1 MPRPLVIGNSK
12 LLINFDDKL
21 RMRDL
26 YYPYVG
32 QLNHVGGHY
41 CKIGVWVDEKF
52 NWLED
57 DDWKR
62 ELRYQTDSLVT
73 NVHTSNDRLQLD
85 MLIEDGIHQR
95 ETIYLKRIT
104 VRNRHSEAR
113 EVRLFFH
120 QDFNL
125 NETEIGDTA
134 MYDPNLNTIYHYKK
148 NTYIMANGQTST
160 EGIYQYSI
168 GIKRF
173 NQAEGTWRDAED
185 GILGGNA
192 IAQGSVDTTI
202 SFRLFLQ
209 PDEEQSLY
217 YWLCLGETYSEV
229 KNLNQYV
236 VENDPNQLLS
246 RVGVFWQH
254 WVNKQNHSFANLS
267 DEMIDLYKKSLLIVR
282 TQIDQNG
289 AIIAAND
296 TDVLQYNR
304 DHYSYMWPRDG
315 ALVANAMIQAG
326 YDGVVSNFYK
336 FCSNVITKEGY
347 LQHKYNPDGSVGSSW
362 HPSIQD
368 GESQLPIQEDETALV
383 LYTLWEYY
391 LKSGQIEY
399 CQSLYASL
407 IRPAAKF
414 LKNYMNHVLEL
425 PLPSYDL
432 WEERRGIFSFTC
444 SSVYAGLKAAANFA
458 ELFGDEHRRM
468 NYDNAAET
476 IKRGMLRH
484 LYDEEQG
491 RFLRG
496 IYLDKDGQISKDY
509 TIESSMY
516 AIFSFG
522 VLPADDPRIVGTMQA
537 IKERLLIKT
546 EIRGYAR
553 YENDYYFS
561 ALLNDQIPGNPWI
574 ICTLWVAEW
583 EIAKAKTLT
592 ELTEAYDL
600 LQWTYQQTMESGV
613 LPEQV
618 HPVTGH
624 SLSVAPLTWSHST
637 YVLTVNKYLA
647 KYLELQKV
655 ESDTFSNKMV
665 LEVI

>member
-1 MPRPLVIGNSK
+1 M
-12 LLINFDDKL
+12 
-21 RMRDL
+21 
-26 YYPYVG
+26 
-32 QLNHVGGHY
+32 
-41 CKIGVWVDEKF
+41 
-52 NWLED
+52 
-57 DDWKR
+57 
-62 ELRYQTDSLVT
+62 
-73 NVHTSNDRLQLD
+73 
-85 MLIEDGIHQR
+85 
-95 ETIYLKRIT
+95 
-104 VRNRHSEAR
+104 
-113 EVRLFFH
+113 
-120 QDFNL
+120 

-134 MYDPNLNTIYHYKK
+134 MYDPKLNTVYHYKK
-148 NTYIMANGQTST
+148 NTYIMANGQTSA

-185 GILGGNA
+185 GILGGNP
-192 IAQGSVDTTI
+192 IAQGSVDSTI

-209 PDEEQSLY
+209 PDEEQSVY
-217 YWLCLGETYSEV
+217 YWLSLGESYSEV
-229 KNLNQYV
+229 KKLNQYV

-246 RVGVFWQH
+246 RVGIYWKH
-254 WVNKQNHSFANLS
+254 WVNKQNHSFANLT

-315 ALVANAMIQAG
+315 ALVAYAMIVAG

-336 FCSNVITKEGY
+336 FCSKVITKDGY

-362 HPSIQD
+362 HPSVQD
-368 GESQLPIQEDETALV
+368 GEFQLPIQEDETALV

-414 LKNYMNHVLEL
+414 LKNYIDHELKL

-432 WEERRGIFSFTC
+432 WEERRGIFTFTC

-468 NYDNAAET
+468 NYNNAAET
-476 IKRGMLRH
+476 IKNGMLRH
-484 LYDEEQG
+484 LFDQETG

-496 IYLDKDGQISKDY
+496 IYLDKTGQITKDY
-509 TIESSMY
+509 TLESSMY

-522 VLPADDPRIVGTMQA
+522 VLPADDPRIVRTMEV
-537 IKERLLIKT
+537 IKDKLSVKT
-546 EIRGYAR
+546 EIGGYAR

-561 ALLNDQIPGNPWI
+561 TLLNDQIPGNPWI
-574 ICTLWVAEW
+574 ICTLWIAEW
-583 EIAKAKTLT
+583 EIAKANTLS
-592 ELTEAYDL
+592 ELTEAYNL
-600 LQWTYQQTMESGV
+600 LQWTCMQTMESGV

-618 HPVTGH
+618 NPLTGDP
-624 SLSVAPLTWSHST
+624 LSVAPLTWSHST
-637 YVLTVNKYLA
+637 YVMTVNKYIK
-647 KYLELQKV
+647 KYLELLNA
-655 ESDTFSNKMV
+655 ESDTFAKKV
-665 LEVI
+665 LLEVI